1 MVIRKRMRIAAAVLV
16 MCTMAGCSLFPDG
29 TRVVEK
35 DAGESMQQI
44 DYNSDHI
51 KSTVSDVLEID
62 ADVYRT
68 DKEFKSYTIDYSG
81 VESMDISVSFL
92 LEIYEDCIYGTYC
105 IYFL

>member
-35 DAGESMQQI
+35 DAGESTQQI

-51 KSTVSDVLEID
+51 SQLSVMCLRLMLTCTEQIKSSKVIRLIIQV
-62 ADVYRT
+62 
-68 DKEFKSYTIDYSG
+68 
-81 VESMDISVSFL
+81 
-92 LEIYEDCIYGTYC
+92 
-105 IYFL
+105 

>member
-35 DAGESMQQI
+35 DAGESTQQI

-51 KSTVSDVLEID
+51 KSVMCLRLMLTCTEQI
-62 ADVYRT
+62 
-68 DKEFKSYTIDYSG
+68 KSSKVIRL
-81 VESMDISVSFL
+81 I
-92 LEIYEDCIYGTYC
+92 I
-105 IYFL
+105 

>member
-35 DAGESMQQI
+35 DAGESTQQI

-51 KSTVSDVLEID
+51 KSTVVMCLRLMLTCTEQI
-62 ADVYRT
+62 
-68 DKEFKSYTIDYSG
+68 KSSKVIRLIIQ
-81 VESMDISVSFL
+81 V
-92 LEIYEDCIYGTYC
+92 
-105 IYFL
+105 

>member
-35 DAGESMQQI
+35 DAGESTQQI

-81 VESMDISVSFL
+81 VDSATADKHADVFAQDGKELSGL
-92 LEIYEDCIYGTYC
+92 
-105 IYFL
+105 